1 MNEREIEILTR
12 IYLKAYMTALDEIK
26 NPELATGTAFAV
38 TTIAADKYK
47 KQTDMQLNPFAVAMH
62 MMMMNQ
68 KSSGKSE
75 ESKKDEE
82 IPR

>member
-1 MNEREIEILTR
+1 MDEREIEILTR
-12 IYLKAYMTALDEIK
+12 IYLKSYMTALDETK

-62 MMMMNQ
+62 MMMNQ
-68 KSSGKSE
+68 KSSGKSK

-82 IPR
+82 MPR